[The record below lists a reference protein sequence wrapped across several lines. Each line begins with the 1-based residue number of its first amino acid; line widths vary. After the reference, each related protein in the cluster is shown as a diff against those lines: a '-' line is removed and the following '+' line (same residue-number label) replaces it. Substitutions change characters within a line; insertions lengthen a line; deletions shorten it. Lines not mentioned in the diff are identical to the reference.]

1 MSLLLNDKSTI
12 LIFYI
17 HLKQENQTQAIP
29 FYVVLYILIPWK
41 IIIKSREQTLSE
53 LESIFH
59 TLGKLYTEYF
69 IRFYISCKLY
79 IDFSLLAITNYET
92 SLPVYSCSTFTVVFI
107 ACVGF

>member
-69 IRFYISCKLY
+69 IRFNISCKLLHR
-79 IDFSLLAITNYET
+79 FLST
-92 SLPVYSCSTFTVVFI
+92 SNNKL
-107 ACVGF
+107 